1 MIPIYDIKNIPLS
14 QILRREEAEGPDIS
28 AAVADILRTVRR
40 EGDGALRRYAREFDR
55 AELTDIQVSPDQI
68 QAALEALDP
77 SFRAV
82 LEEAE
87 ACRQG
92 GQSVRTDRAVPE
104 GLSFRAVRKVGE
116 PC

>member
-1 MIPIYDIKNIPLS
+1 MPGLPSGVLSGGRYDNL
-14 QILRREEAEGPDIS
+14 LRQMGRGGGAIGFAVYMNLLERLADTVEGYD
-28 AAVADILRTVRR
+28 ADVLLLYDDSTP
-40 EGDGALRRYAREFDR
+40 A
-55 AELTDIQVSPDQI
+55 
-68 QAALEALDP
+68 
-77 SFRAV
+77 RAV